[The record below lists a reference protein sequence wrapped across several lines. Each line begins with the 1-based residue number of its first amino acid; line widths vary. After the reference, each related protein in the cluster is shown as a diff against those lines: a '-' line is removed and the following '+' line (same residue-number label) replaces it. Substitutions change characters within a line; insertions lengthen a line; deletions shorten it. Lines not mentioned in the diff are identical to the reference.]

1 MATPQRPLPSEEHP
15 DRCSCAPHEAISRR
29 PGASSGVAAWL
40 LGGALAILF
49 GGTSLQAVWR
59 GDQGGQDRVLG
70 SNTEPSATT
79 PTARPDR
86 APPGAK
92 LPSENEED
100 EALPAALPF
109 DEYVAR
115 KALELRMR
123 GFKCGHRGRVD
134 LRVSFAPSG
143 ASTRAELVEPRVPAK
158 VAQCMVTRLERT
170 AIPAFRGSEERSVR
184 VSLATR

>member
-1 MATPQRPLPSEEHP
+1 MATPQHPCSPEEHP
-15 DRCSCAPHEAISRR
+15 DRCSCAPHEAVSRR
-29 PGASSGVAAWL
+29 PVASSGGAAWL
-40 LGGALAILF
+40 LGGALAILC

-59 GDQGGQDRVLG
+59 GDQGGQERVLG
-70 SNTEPSATT
+70 SNTEPSATI
-79 PTARPDR
+79 PTTRPDKG
-86 APPGAK
+86 PLGAK

-123 GFKCGHRGRVD
+123 GFKCGHRVD

-143 ASTRAELVEPRVPAK
+143 ASTRAELVEPQVSAK
-158 VAQCMVTRLERT
+158 VAQCVVTRLERT
-170 AIPAFRGSEERSVR
+170 AIPAFRGSEERSVQ
-184 VSLATR
+184 VSLAMR